1 MLDSNPNTP
10 IDLSDLGGKQLS
22 GPVMAVDAGHP
33 ISLEDLGGVRLGQH
47 QTDAATK
54 LKEGAKA
61 PPTFGDRPSR

>member
-1 MLDSNPNTP
+1 METQKAPA

-22 GPVMAVDAGHP
+22 GPVMAVDGGHP

-47 QTDAATK
+47 QTDATTK
-54 LKEGAKA
+54 LKEAAKA